1 MNAHPG
7 RRPAGF
13 RTTRWSL
20 VQRAG
25 APKESAEARDAYG
38 ELCALYWMPVYA
50 FLRSNAPPE
59 LASDLTQELFANVWE
74 REDLRG
80 LSAER
85 GRFRSWLLQAGKH
98 LLLNHRRDARRDKR
112 DERKSVPLDL
122 EHAEERLQ
130 ALPHQGL
137 DPEAAYHRRFALAQV
152 AESLTRLEAHY
163 QARGKGHVFAR
174 IVPFLVASE
183 VEAGDY
189 DAVAAALGV
198 EPNAVKQMVFRMRA
212 RYQELYLALIRD
224 TLLDPDDTASE
235 LADVRS
241 ALGAKVRA

>member
-50 FLRSNAPPE
+50 FLRSKASPE
-59 LASDLTQELFANVWE
+59 LASDLTQELFLHVWE
-74 REDLRG
+74 RAELQG
-80 LSAER
+80 LAAER
-85 GRFRSWLLQAGKH
+85 GRFRSWLLQAAKH
-98 LLLNHRRDARRDKR
+98 LLLNHRRDQRRDKR
-112 DERKSVPLDL
+112 DVRKEVPFDL
-122 EHAEERLQ
+122 ELAEARLK
-130 ALPHQGL
+130 AMPDGVL

-152 AESLTRLEAHY
+152 AESLARLEADY
-163 QARGKGHVFAR
+163 RARGKQRVFELL
-174 IVPFLVASE
+174 VPFLAASE

-189 DAVAAALGV
+189 DAVAGALAV
-198 EPNAVKQMVFRMRA
+198 KPNAVKQMVFRLRA
-212 RYQELYLALIRD
+212 RHQDHYLGLIRD
-224 TLLDPDDTASE
+224 TLLDPKDGSSE
-235 LADVRS
+235 LEAVRG
-241 ALGAKVRA
+241 ALGAKALP